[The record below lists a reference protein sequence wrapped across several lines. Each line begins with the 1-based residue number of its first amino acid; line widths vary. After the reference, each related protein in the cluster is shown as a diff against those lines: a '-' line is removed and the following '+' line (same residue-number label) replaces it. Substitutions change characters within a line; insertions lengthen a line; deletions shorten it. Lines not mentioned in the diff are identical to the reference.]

1 MRRSL
6 VAALSAAAL
15 LLLAACGD
23 GDDDAGEGGGTDS
36 ATGSSETQSITVG
49 VIPIVDVA
57 PIYLGVEQGFFEQR
71 GLDVTLQTA
80 QGGAAIVPAVIAGEF
95 DFGFSNITSLLI
107 AQTQGLPLKVV
118 AAGDSTTGKEGEDF
132 AAVVV
137 PEGSAITGP
146 ADLAG
151 KTVAVNT
158 LNNIGTTTISK
169 VVDDAGGDA
178 STINFVELPF
188 PDMPAAL
195 AEGRI
200 EAAWGLEPFLTIM
213 RNQGATPVTWNY
225 AETDPNLVIAA
236 YFTTQQKL
244 DEDPEL
250 VEAFT
255 EAMNESLQYAQ
266 DNPDAA
272 REVLGSYTQIDP
284 AVAEA
289 LILPRWPTE
298 IDAAAVQ
305 LLADLAEQD
314 GLVDTAPD
322 VEALLP

>member
-1 MRRSL
+1 MKRSL
-6 VAALSAAAL
+6 VAALSATVL
-15 LLLAACGD
+15 VLLAACGG
-23 GDDDAGEGGGTDS
+23 GDDDGDGAADGE
-36 ATGSSETQSITVG
+36 TGASETQAITVG

-57 PIYLGVEQGFFEQR
+57 PIYLGVQQGFFEER
-71 GLDVTLQTA
+71 GLDVTLELA
-80 QGGAAIVPAVIAGEF
+80 QGGAAIVPAVISDEF

-107 AQTQGLPLKVV
+107 AQTEGLPLKVV
-118 AAGDSTTGKEGEDF
+118 AAGDSTTGQPGEDF

-137 PEGSAITGP
+137 REGSPIAGP

-151 KTVAVNT
+151 KSVAVNT

-169 VVDDAGGDA
+169 VVEDAGGDA
-178 STINFVELPF
+178 SSINFVELPF

-200 EAAWGLEPFLTIM
+200 DAAWGLEPFLTIM

-244 DEDPEL
+244 EEDPEL
-250 VEAFT
+250 VDAFT
-255 EAMNESLQYAQ
+255 EAMNESLEYAQ
-266 DNPDAA
+266 ENPDAA

-298 IDAAAVQ
+298 IDADAVQ

>member
-1 MRRSL
+1 M
-6 VAALSAAAL
+6 
-15 LLLAACGD
+15 
-23 GDDDAGEGGGTDS
+23 
-36 ATGSSETQSITVG
+36 
-49 VIPIVDVA
+49 P
-57 PIYLGVEQGFFEQR
+57 QG
-71 GLDVTLQTA
+71 
-80 QGGAAIVPAVIAGEF
+80 
-95 DFGFSNITSLLI
+95 SNI
-107 AQTQGLPLKVV
+107 A
-118 AAGDSTTGKEGEDF
+118 
-132 AAVVV
+132 
-137 PEGSAITGP
+137 GP

-151 KTVAVNT
+151 RTVAVNT

-169 VVDDAGGDA
+169 VVEDAGGDA
-178 STINFVELPF
+178 SSINFVELPF

-200 EAAWGLEPFLTIM
+200 DAAWGLEPFLTIM

-244 DEDPEL
+244 EEDPEL

-272 REVLGSYTQIDP
+272 RGALGSYTQIDP

-289 LILPRWPTE
+289 LILPRWPSE
-298 IDAAAVQ
+298 IDVDAVQ
-305 LLADLAEQD
+305 LLADLAEED

>member
-23 GDDDAGEGGGTDS
+23 GDDDAGGGGTDS

>member
-1 MRRSL
+1 MKSSL
-6 VAALSAAAL
+6 VAALSAAL
-15 LLLAACGD
+15 VLLAACGG
-23 GDDDAGEGGGTDS
+23 GDDDASDEPADS
-36 ATGSSETQSITVG
+36 ATGATETQAITVG

-57 PIYLGVEQGFFEQR
+57 PIYLGVEQGFFEER
-71 GLDVTLQTA
+71 GLEVTLELA

-95 DFGFSNITSLLI
+95 DFGFSNITSLLV

-118 AAGDSTTGKEGEDF
+118 AAGDSTTGQPGEDF

-137 PEGSAITGP
+137 PEGSAVAGP

-200 EAAWGLEPFLTIM
+200 DAAWGLEPFLTIM

-236 YFTTQQKL
+236 YFTTQQKVE
-244 DEDPEL
+244 EDPEL

-255 EAMNESLQYAQ
+255 EAMNESLEYAEA
-266 DNPDAA
+266 NPDAA

-289 LILPRWPTE
+289 LILPRWPSE
-298 IDAAAVQ
+298 IDADAVQ

>member
-1 MRRSL
+1 MKRPL
-6 VAALSAAAL
+6 VAALSAAL
-15 LLLAACGD
+15 VLLAACGG
-23 GDDDAGEGGGTDS
+23 GDDDASDEPAGS
-36 ATGSSETQSITVG
+36 ATGATETQAITVG

-57 PIYLGVEQGFFEQR
+57 PIYLGVEQGFFEER
-71 GLDVTLQTA
+71 GLEVTLELA

-95 DFGFSNITSLLI
+95 DFGFSNITSLLV

-118 AAGDSTTGKEGEDF
+118 AAGDSTTGQPGEDF

-137 PEGSAITGP
+137 PEGSAVAGP

-200 EAAWGLEPFLTIM
+200 DAAWGLEPFLTIM

-236 YFTTQQKL
+236 YFTTQQKVE
-244 DEDPEL
+244 EDPEL

-255 EAMNESLQYAQ
+255 EAMNESLEYAEA
-266 DNPDAA
+266 NPDAA

-289 LILPRWPTE
+289 LILPRWPSE
-298 IDAAAVQ
+298 IDADAVQ

>member
-1 MRRSL
+1 MKRSL
-6 VAALSAAAL
+6 VAALSAAVFV
-15 LLLAACGD
+15 LLAACGG
-23 GDDDAGEGGGTDS
+23 GDDDAGDGAADS
-36 ATGSSETQSITVG
+36 ATGGSETQAITVG

-57 PIYLGVEQGFFEQR
+57 PIYLGVEQGFFEER
-71 GLDVTLQTA
+71 GLDVTLELA
-80 QGGAAIVPAVIAGEF
+80 QGGAAIVPAVLSGEF

-107 AQTQGLPLKVV
+107 AQTEGLPLKVV
-118 AAGDSTTGKEGEDF
+118 AAGDSTTGQPGEDF

-137 PEGSAITGP
+137 REGSPIAGP

-151 KTVAVNT
+151 KSVAVNT

-169 VVDDAGGDA
+169 VVEDAGGDA

-200 EAAWGLEPFLTIM
+200 DAAWGLEPFLTIM

-244 DEDPEL
+244 EEDPEL
-250 VEAFT
+250 VVAFT
-255 EAMNESLQYAQ
+255 EAMNESLEYAQ
-266 DNPDAA
+266 ENPDAA

-289 LILPRWPTE
+289 LILPRWPSE
-298 IDAAAVQ
+298 IDADAVQ

>member
-1 MRRSL
+1 MKRSL
-6 VAALSAAAL
+6 VAVLSAAI
-15 LLLAACGD
+15 LAVLTGCG
-23 GDDDAGEGGGTDS
+23 GGDDAGEAPSDS
-36 ATGSSETQSITVG
+36 ATGSTETQAITVG

-57 PIYLGVEQGFFEQR
+57 PIYLGVEQGFFEDR
-71 GLDVTLQTA
+71 GLDVELVTA
-80 QGGAAIVPAVIAGEF
+80 QGGAAIVPAVISGEF
-95 DFGFSNITSLLI
+95 DFGFSNITSLLV
-107 AQTQGLPLKVV
+107 AQTKGLPLKVV
-118 AAGDSTTGKEGEDF
+118 AAGDSTTGKPGEDF
-132 AAVVV
+132 AAVVA
-137 PEGSAITGP
+137 PQGSSIAGP

-151 KTVAVNT
+151 RTVAVNT

-169 VVDDAGGDA
+169 VVEDAGGDA

-200 EAAWGLEPFLTIM
+200 DAAWGLEPFLTIM

-236 YFTTQQKL
+236 YFTTQQKV
-244 DEDPEL
+244 EENPEL

-272 REVLGSYTQIDP
+272 RGALGSYTQIDP
-284 AVAEA
+284 AVADA
-289 LILPRWPTE
+289 LILPRWPSE
-298 IDAAAVQ
+298 IDADAVQ

-314 GLVDTAPD
+314 GLVDTPPD

>member
-1 MRRSL
+1 MKRSL
-6 VAALSAAAL
+6 VAVLSAAIL
-15 LLLAACGD
+15 TILTACGG
-23 GDDDAGEGGGTDS
+23 GDDDAGDTASDG
-36 ATGSSETQSITVG
+36 ATGASETQAITVG

-57 PIYLGVEQGFFEQR
+57 PIYLGVEQGFFEDR

-80 QGGAAIVPAVIAGEF
+80 QGGAAIVPAVLSGEF

-118 AAGDSTTGKEGEDF
+118 AAGDSTTGEPGEDF

-137 PEGSAITGP
+137 PQGSNIAGP

-151 KTVAVNT
+151 RTVAVNT

-169 VVDDAGGDA
+169 VVKDAGGDA

-200 EAAWGLEPFLTIM
+200 DAAWGLEPFLTIM

-236 YFTTQQKL
+236 YFTTQQKVE
-244 DEDPEL
+244 EDPEL

-289 LILPRWPTE
+289 LILPRWPSE
-298 IDAAAVQ
+298 IDADAVQ
-305 LLADLAEQD
+305 LLADLAEED

>member
-1 MRRSL
+1 MKRSL
-6 VAALSAAAL
+6 VAVLSAAIL
-15 LLLAACGD
+15 TVLTGCG
-23 GDDDAGEGGGTDS
+23 GDDDAGDTASDS
-36 ATGSSETQSITVG
+36 ATGASEPQAITVG

-57 PIYLGVEQGFFEQR
+57 PIYLGVEQGFFEDR

-80 QGGAAIVPAVIAGEF
+80 QGGAAIVPAVLNGEF

-107 AQTQGLPLKVV
+107 AQTQGLPLKIV
-118 AAGDSTTGKEGEDF
+118 AAGDSTTGKPGEDF
-132 AAVVV
+132 AAVVA
-137 PEGSAITGP
+137 PQGSSIAGP

-151 KTVAVNT
+151 RTVAVNT

-169 VVDDAGGDA
+169 VVEDAGGDA

-200 EAAWGLEPFLTIM
+200 DAAWGLEPFLTIM

-244 DEDPEL
+244 EEDPEL

-272 REVLGSYTQIDP
+272 RGALGSYTQIDP

-289 LILPRWPTE
+289 LILPRWPSE
-298 IDAAAVQ
+298 IDADAVQ

-314 GLVDTAPD
+314 GLVDTPPD

>member
-1 MRRSL
+1 MKRSL
-6 VAALSAAAL
+6 VAVLSAAIL
-15 LLLAACGD
+15 TILTACG
-23 GDDDAGEGGGTDS
+23 GSDDDAGDTASNG
-36 ATGSSETQSITVG
+36 ATGASETQAITVG

-57 PIYLGVEQGFFEQR
+57 PIYLGVEQGFFEDR

-80 QGGAAIVPAVIAGEF
+80 QGGAAIVPAVLSGEF

-118 AAGDSTTGKEGEDF
+118 AAGDSTTGEPGEDF

-137 PEGSAITGP
+137 PQGSNIAGP

-151 KTVAVNT
+151 RTVAVNT

-169 VVDDAGGDA
+169 VVKDAGGDA

-200 EAAWGLEPFLTIM
+200 DAAWGLEPFLTIM

-236 YFTTQQKL
+236 YFTTQQKVE
-244 DEDPEL
+244 EDPEL

-289 LILPRWPTE
+289 LILPRWPSE
-298 IDAAAVQ
+298 IDADAVQ
-305 LLADLAEQD
+305 LLADLAEED

>member
-15 LLLAACGD
+15 LLLAACGE
-23 GDDDAGEGGGTDS
+23 GDDDAGGGGTDS

>member
-1 MRRSL
+1 MKRSL
-6 VAALSAAAL
+6 VAALSAAL
-15 LLLAACGD
+15 VLLAACGG
-23 GDDDAGEGGGTDS
+23 GDDDASDEPADS
-36 ATGSSETQSITVG
+36 ATGATETQAITVG

-57 PIYLGVEQGFFEQR
+57 PIYLGVEQGFFEER
-71 GLDVTLQTA
+71 GLEVTLELA
-80 QGGAAIVPAVIAGEF
+80 QGGAAIVPAVVAGEF

-118 AAGDSTTGKEGEDF
+118 AAGDSTTGQPGEDF

-137 PEGSAITGP
+137 PEGSAVAGP

-200 EAAWGLEPFLTIM
+200 DAAWGLEPFLTIM

-236 YFTTQQKL
+236 YFTTQQKVE
-244 DEDPEL
+244 EDPEL

-255 EAMNESLQYAQ
+255 EAMNESLEYAQ
-266 DNPDAA
+266 ANPEAA

-289 LILPRWPTE
+289 LILPRWPSE
-298 IDAAAVQ
+298 IDADAVQ

-314 GLVDTAPD
+314 GLVDAAPD

>member
-1 MRRSL
+1 MKRSL
-6 VAALSAAAL
+6 VAALSAAVL
-15 LLLAACGD
+15 VLLAACGG
-23 GDDDAGEGGGTDS
+23 GDDDAGDGAADG
-36 ATGSSETQSITVG
+36 ATGASETQAITVG

-57 PIYLGVEQGFFEQR
+57 PIYLGVEQGFFEER
-71 GLDVTLQTA
+71 GLDVTLELA
-80 QGGAAIVPAVIAGEF
+80 QGGAAIVPAVISGEF

-107 AQTQGLPLKVV
+107 AQTEGLPLKVV
-118 AAGDSTTGKEGEDF
+118 AAGDSTTGQPGEDF

-137 PEGSAITGP
+137 REGSPIAGP

-151 KTVAVNT
+151 RSVAVNT

-169 VVDDAGGDA
+169 VVEDAGADA

-200 EAAWGLEPFLTIM
+200 DAAWGLEPFLTIM

-244 DEDPEL
+244 EEDPEL
-250 VEAFT
+250 VDAFT
-255 EAMNESLQYAQ
+255 EAMNESLEYAQ
-266 DNPDAA
+266 ENPDAA

-289 LILPRWPTE
+289 LILPRWPSE
-298 IDAAAVQ
+298 IDADAVQ

-314 GLVDTAPD
+314 GLVDMAPD

>member
-1 MRRSL
+1 MKRSL
-6 VAALSAAAL
+6 VAVLSAAIL
-15 LLLAACGD
+15 TVLAGCG
-23 GDDDAGEGGGTDS
+23 GDDDAGDTASDS
-36 ATGSSETQSITVG
+36 ATGASEPQAITVG

-80 QGGAAIVPAVIAGEF
+80 QGGAAIVPAVLNGEF

-107 AQTQGLPLKVV
+107 AQTQGLPLKIV
-118 AAGDSTTGKEGEDF
+118 AAGDSTTGKPGEDF
-132 AAVVV
+132 AAVVA
-137 PEGSAITGP
+137 PQGSSIAGP

-151 KTVAVNT
+151 RTVAVNT

-169 VVDDAGGDA
+169 VVEDAGGDA

-200 EAAWGLEPFLTIM
+200 DAAWGLEPFLTIM

-244 DEDPEL
+244 EEDPEL

-255 EAMNESLQYAQ
+255 EAMNESLEYAQ

-272 REVLGSYTQIDP
+272 RGALGSYTQIDP

-289 LILPRWPTE
+289 LILPRWPSE
-298 IDAAAVQ
+298 IDADAVQ

-314 GLVDTAPD
+314 GLVDTPPD

>member
-1 MRRSL
+1 MKRSL
-6 VAALSAAAL
+6 VAALSAAVL
-15 LLLAACGD
+15 VLLAACGG
-23 GDDDAGEGGGTDS
+23 GDDDAGDGAADG
-36 ATGSSETQSITVG
+36 ATGASETQSITVG

-57 PIYLGVEQGFFEQR
+57 PIYLGVEQGFFEER
-71 GLDVTLQTA
+71 GLDVTLELA
-80 QGGAAIVPAVIAGEF
+80 QGGAAIVPAVLSGEF

-107 AQTQGLPLKVV
+107 AQTEGLPLKVV
-118 AAGDSTTGKEGEDF
+118 AAGDSTTGQPGEDF

-137 PEGSAITGP
+137 REGSPIAGP

-151 KTVAVNT
+151 KSVAVNT

-169 VVDDAGGDA
+169 VVEDAGGDA
-178 STINFVELPF
+178 SSINFVELPF

-200 EAAWGLEPFLTIM
+200 DAAWGLEPFLTIM

-244 DEDPEL
+244 EEDPEL
-250 VEAFT
+250 VDAFT
-255 EAMNESLQYAQ
+255 EAMNESLEYAQ
-266 DNPDAA
+266 ENPDAA

-298 IDAAAVQ
+298 IDADAVQ

>member
-1 MRRSL
+1 MKRSL
-6 VAALSAAAL
+6 VAVLSAAI
-15 LLLAACGD
+15 LAVLTGCG
-23 GDDDAGEGGGTDS
+23 GGDDAGEAPSDS
-36 ATGSSETQSITVG
+36 ATGSTETQAITVG

-57 PIYLGVEQGFFEQR
+57 PIYLGVEQGFFEDR
-71 GLDVTLQTA
+71 GLDVELVTA
-80 QGGAAIVPAVIAGEF
+80 QGGAAIVPAVISGEF
-95 DFGFSNITSLLI
+95 DFGFSNITSLLV
-107 AQTQGLPLKVV
+107 AQTKGLPLKVV
-118 AAGDSTTGKEGEDF
+118 AAGDSTTGKPGEDF
-132 AAVVV
+132 AAVVA
-137 PEGSAITGP
+137 PQGSSIAGP

-151 KTVAVNT
+151 RTVAVNT

-169 VVDDAGGDA
+169 VVEDAGGDA

-200 EAAWGLEPFLTIM
+200 DAAWGLEPFLTIM

-236 YFTTQQKL
+236 YFTTQQKVK
-244 DEDPEL
+244 ENPEL

-272 REVLGSYTQIDP
+272 RGALGSYTQIDP
-284 AVAEA
+284 AVADA
-289 LILPRWPTE
+289 LILPRWPSE
-298 IDAAAVQ
+298 IDADAVQ

-314 GLVDTAPD
+314 GLVDTPPD

>member
-1 MRRSL
+1 MKRSL
-6 VAALSAAAL
+6 VAALSATVL
-15 LLLAACGD
+15 VLLAACGG
-23 GDDDAGEGGGTDS
+23 GDDNAGDGAANGE
-36 ATGSSETQSITVG
+36 TGASETQAITVG

-57 PIYLGVEQGFFEQR
+57 PIYLGVEQGFFEER
-71 GLDVTLQTA
+71 GLDVTLELA
-80 QGGAAIVPAVIAGEF
+80 QGGAAIVPAVISGEF

-107 AQTQGLPLKVV
+107 AQTEGLPLKVV
-118 AAGDSTTGKEGEDF
+118 AAGDSTTGQPGEDF

-137 PEGSAITGP
+137 REGSPIAGP

-151 KTVAVNT
+151 KSVAVNT

-169 VVDDAGGDA
+169 VVEDAGGDA
-178 STINFVELPF
+178 SSINFVELPF

-200 EAAWGLEPFLTIM
+200 DAAWGLEPFLTIM

-244 DEDPEL
+244 EEDPEL
-250 VEAFT
+250 VDAFT
-255 EAMNESLQYAQ
+255 EAMNESLGYAQ
-266 DNPDAA
+266 ENPDAA

-298 IDAAAVQ
+298 IDADAVQ

>member
-1 MRRSL
+1 MKRSL
-6 VAALSAAAL
+6 VAALSAAL
-15 LLLAACGD
+15 VLLAACGG
-23 GDDDAGEGGGTDS
+23 GDDDASDEPADS
-36 ATGSSETQSITVG
+36 ATGATETQAITVG

-57 PIYLGVEQGFFEQR
+57 PIYLGVEQGFFEER
-71 GLDVTLQTA
+71 GLEVTLELA

-95 DFGFSNITSLLI
+95 DFGFSNITSLLV

-118 AAGDSTTGKEGEDF
+118 AAGDSTTGQPGEDF

-137 PEGSAITGP
+137 PEGSAVAGP

-200 EAAWGLEPFLTIM
+200 DAAWGLEPFLTIM

-236 YFTTQQKL
+236 YFTTQQKVE
-244 DEDPEL
+244 EDPEL

-255 EAMNESLQYAQ
+255 EAMNESLEYAEA
-266 DNPDAA
+266 NPDAA

-289 LILPRWPTE
+289 LILPRWPSE
-298 IDAAAVQ
+298 IDADAVQ

>member
-1 MRRSL
+1 MKRSL
-6 VAALSAAAL
+6 VAVFSAAIL
-15 LLLAACGD
+15 TVLAGCGN
-23 GDDDAGEGGGTDS
+23 DDDAGDTASDS
-36 ATGSSETQSITVG
+36 ATGSTETQAITVG

-57 PIYLGVEQGFFEQR
+57 PIYLGVEQGFFEDR
-71 GLDVTLQTA
+71 GLEVELVTA
-80 QGGAAIVPAVIAGEF
+80 QGGAAIVPAVISGEF
-95 DFGFSNITSLLI
+95 DFGFSNITSLLV
-107 AQTQGLPLKVV
+107 AQTKGLPLKIV
-118 AAGDSTTGKEGEDF
+118 AAGDSTTGKPGEDF
-132 AAVVV
+132 AAVVA
-137 PEGSAITGP
+137 PQGSSIAGP

-151 KTVAVNT
+151 RTVAVNT

-200 EAAWGLEPFLTIM
+200 DAAWGLEPFLTIM

-236 YFTTQQKL
+236 YFTTQQKVE
-244 DEDPEL
+244 EDPEL

-272 REVLGSYTQIDP
+272 RGALSSYTQIDP

-289 LILPRWPTE
+289 LILPRWPSE
-298 IDAAAVQ
+298 IDADAVQ

-314 GLVDTAPD
+314 GLVDTPPD
-322 VEALLP
+322 IEALLP